1 MMLCDIKSST
11 MCATK
16 RGQSLHTNV
25 KVPEKFV
32 ENVSCSELF
41 FTQQTAVEGF
51 CIFYGGSGE
60 GMVGKMLIPQVC
72 KQ

>member
-1 MMLCDIKSST
+1 
-11 MCATK
+11 MCNQERIVIT
-16 RGQSLHTNV
+16 HTNV

-60 GMVGKMLIPQVC
+60 GGDRQNAYPTGL
-72 KQ
+72 